1 MKFFGRTRSESG
13 ENKTDWDPPGEAGQ
27 VLPYPDP
34 HTDGSHLENYM
45 SYQTPDLDLK
55 ISGET
60 DLGDSIL
67 KTAQDEV
74 AVLNFLK
81 CFVL

>member
-1 MKFFGRTRSESG
+1 
-13 ENKTDWDPPGEAGQ
+13 
-27 VLPYPDP
+27 
-34 HTDGSHLENYM
+34 M

-67 KTAQDEV
+67 KTPQDEV